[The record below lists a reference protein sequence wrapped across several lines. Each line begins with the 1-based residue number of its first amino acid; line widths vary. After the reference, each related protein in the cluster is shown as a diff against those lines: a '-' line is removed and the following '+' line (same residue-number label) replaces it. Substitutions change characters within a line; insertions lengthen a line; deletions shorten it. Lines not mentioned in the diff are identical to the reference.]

1 MISSLRLIRVFVQTA
16 HTTHTNTKLVYDVSA
31 TLEYFNKRTL
41 STVLMR
47 DNYTYFAA
55 TSKKW
60 VSKQVL
66 VSTYRYKT
74 VLGCDPRKKRTTIPN
89 EEEIALK
96 HSTLDSQLK
105 TSAALSLSLSLDVP
119 VYAQSEWNSWFYT
132 DWQPVVRYWIE
143 GRRRVFI

>member
-1 MISSLRLIRVFVQTA
+1 MS
-16 HTTHTNTKLVYDVSA
+16 
-31 TLEYFNKRTL
+31 
-41 STVLMR
+41 
-47 DNYTYFAA
+47 A
-55 TSKKW
+55 TSKKR

-105 TSAALSLSLSLDVP
+105 TSAALSLSLSLSLWTYRSMRKVNETVDFTLIDS
-119 VYAQSEWNSWFYT
+119 QLS
-132 DWQPVVRYWIE
+132 DIE
-143 GRRRVFI
+143 